1 MNSSNKFLLTAAFAG
16 LFALVLI
23 GLYADYGMDAA
34 DREASEEEPVPL
46 SDALWSDYAWAAL
59 VIGIIIF
66 AGAVGVLALVGGET
80 KWR

>member
-16 LFALVLI
+16 LFALVLV

-34 DREASEEEPVPL
+34 DREAPVDESPL
-46 SDALWSDYAWAAL
+46 SETLWSDYAWAAL
-59 VIGIIIF
+59 FIGVIIF
-66 AGAVGVLALVGGET
+66 AGAVGVLALVGGEM